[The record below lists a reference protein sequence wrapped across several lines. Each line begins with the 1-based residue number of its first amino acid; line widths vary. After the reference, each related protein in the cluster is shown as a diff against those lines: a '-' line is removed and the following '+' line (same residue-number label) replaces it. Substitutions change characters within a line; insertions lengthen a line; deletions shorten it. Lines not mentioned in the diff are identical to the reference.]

1 VIEGTKGANFMT
13 RRKRYPFWTQ
23 DTIAAAVMAGV
34 GTASVQ
40 SKLEAWARG
49 VNIPAVTALVH
60 YWPVLM
66 IIAGLILLLTHPVV
80 GTQAHAR
87 GEEISENSHESR
99 S

>member
-1 VIEGTKGANFMT
+1 MAS
-13 RRKRYPFWTQ
+13 RKRYPFWTQ

-40 SKLEAWARG
+40 SKLEAWASG

-66 IIAGLILLLTHPVV
+66 IIAGLILLTHPVA
-80 GTQAHAR
+80 GTETHAR
-87 GEEISENSHESR
+87 AEEITENSHESR

>member
-1 VIEGTKGANFMT
+1 MASS
-13 RRKRYPFWTQ
+13 KRYPFWTQ
-23 DTIAAAVMAGV
+23 DTIAAAVLAGV

-40 SKLEAWARG
+40 SKLEAWAYD

-66 IIAGLILLLTHPVV
+66 IIAGLILLLTHPVT
-80 GTQAHAR
+80 GASGQACAA
-87 GEEISENSHESR
+87 EPTKEKSHESR

>member
-1 VIEGTKGANFMT
+1 MT
-13 RRKRYPFWTQ
+13 SRKRYPFWTQ

-40 SKLEAWARG
+40 SKLEAWASG

-66 IIAGLILLLTHPVV
+66 IIAGLILLLTHPVA
-80 GTQAHAR
+80 GAQAHAR
-87 GEEISENSHESR
+87 AQEITENSHESR